1 MQLPAVAGERWLAL
15 PFGAAPPAAELA
27 ITAAVS
33 GVLDPAQPWAGL
45 FVDAWPET
53 IPAREETTGI
63 AFHHDA
69 PGARAPQA
77 VLLAVPP
84 DLAAAAWS
92 TDDLIATLDEAHELA
107 RIRGVGPQDL
117 HFLGTLLPALLL
129 PASLSADVSG
139 VKLEALA
146 ALAPPT
152 TGVLG
157 KT

>member
-1 MQLPAVAGERWLAL
+1 VR
-15 PFGAAPPAAELA
+15 
-27 ITAAVS
+27 
-33 GVLDPAQPWAGL
+33 
-45 FVDAWPET
+45 
-53 IPAREETTGI
+53 
-63 AFHHDA
+63 
-69 PGARAPQA
+69 
-77 VLLAVPP
+77 P